1 MLKYA
6 ESEDSSSH
14 RAHFIQSDDLVGDKI
29 HTLPKIPY
37 SSRLHIRD
45 VRCVL
50 GIKCRKARGKS
61 VYGNLQDTLLSP
73 ERGS

>member
-1 MLKYA
+1 M
-6 ESEDSSSH
+6 
-14 RAHFIQSDDLVGDKI
+14 QSDDLVGDKI
-29 HTLPKIPY
+29 RTLTNIPC

-61 VYGNLQDTLLSP
+61 DYGNLQEALLYP
-73 ERGS
+73 KRGS